1 MIFLLVMKKI
11 IPITNNE
18 IIYKKRCTSLG
29 KEIKLKVESI
39 GKMLSDVQT
48 LKEINLA
55 AIQAKLIILSS
66 NASVEIDLILMN

>member
-1 MIFLLVMKKI
+1 MIFLLVTKKI

-18 IIYKKRCTSLG
+18 IIYKKRYTSLG